1 MKLELITLLGE
12 KLNELVYEVML
23 PTQDGDIAV
32 FPGHEAL
39 VSLARPGVL
48 GVRKNKGDADNKID
62 YFAITG
68 GVIEVTGE
76 RVRVLVDAADTGDD
90 ISESQ
95 SKAALE
101 TAEKLRS
108 EAKSQIELENAAAII
123 AHQQARLRVAALRGR
138 HH

>member
-1 MKLELITLLGE
+1 MQLELITLLGE
-12 KLNELVYEVML
+12 KLNESVYEVML

-48 GVRKNKGDADNKID
+48 GVRKNKGDADNKIE

-76 RVRVLVDAADTGDD
+76 RVRVLVDAADTGAD
-90 ISESQ
+90 ISEAQSQ
-95 SKAALE
+95 AALD
-101 TAEKLRS
+101 AAVKLRDQ
-108 EAKSQIELENAAAII
+108 AASQVELEKAVQMVERQA
-123 AHQQARLRVAALRGR
+123 ARLRVAELHRR
-138 HH
+138 RR